1 MRLNFSN
8 VQGSILDIKKDK
20 RTEVF
25 NFGDDNAYPSLVDT
39 LVSNSVT
46 AKACVDKVAKAI
58 YGKSFGVS
66 GSIPVNESGQTLN
79 EVLRIA
85 AREFSKHDNLYI
97 WVGYNGELK
106 INQLRVVPS
115 SHVRVGKDDD
125 RGYSGK
131 FIVYNNW
138 DKTKN
143 RKIMSEDFKVIDR
156 YNPRRNVL
164 EAQISH
170 SNGILNHRGQILH
183 IKRETYNTYSKSPL
197 HPVMNDALLEYNSS
211 VFRSRGG
218 EKGFLNNK
226 LLVTKPMADA
236 EQRSSFRN
244 NLEDI
249 QGAENSGRIFWM
261 EVENTSDSIGE
272 EISLQDLTTQF
283 DDELFRYSEE
293 AARKNI
299 ALAFGVPLGLVDVSE
314 SSLFGNSGE
323 LIREMRLLMWEQRE
337 EDRDMI
343 EEVIQ
348 KLMNIWWEPI
358 SAELKIVSPFEN
370 ISNGTTDS
378 NGGSVPA

>member
-1 MRLNFSN
+1 MRLNFDS
-8 VQGSILDIKKDK
+8 VQGTLLDIKKDP

-25 NFGDDNAYPSLVDT
+25 NFGADNAYPSLIDT

-58 YGKSFGVS
+58 YGKSFGKDGNV
-66 GSIPVNESGQTLN
+66 IVNDSGQTLN
-79 EVLRIA
+79 EILRIA
-85 AREFSKHDNLYI
+85 AREFAKHDNVYF
-97 WVGYNGELK
+97 WVGYNAEFK
-106 INQLRVVPS
+106 INQIRVLPS
-115 SHVRVGKDDD
+115 KDVRVGRDDD

-131 FIVYNNW
+131 LVVYDNW

-143 RKIMSEDFKVIDR
+143 RKINADDFKLVDR
-156 YNPRRNVL
+156 YNPRKNVIQ
-164 EAQISH
+164 AQL
-170 SNGILNHRGQILH
+170 GDGGFAQYRGQILH

-197 HPVMNDALLEYNSS
+197 HPVLNDALLEYNAG

-236 EQRSSFRN
+236 EQRASFKN
-244 NLEDI
+244 NLESI

-261 EVENTSDSIGE
+261 EVENTSDKINE
-272 EISLQDLTTQF
+272 EISLQDLTTEF

-293 AARKNI
+293 TARKNI

-314 SSLFGNSGE
+314 NSLFGNSGE
-323 LIREMRLLMWEQRE
+323 LIREMRRLMWEQRE

-343 EEVIQ
+343 EEIMS
-348 KLMNIWWEPI
+348 KFMSIWFEPTNTQF
-358 SAELKIVSPFEN
+358 KIVSPFETT
-370 ISNGTTDS
+370 SNGTTD
-378 NGGSVPA
+378 GSGDAISA